1 MSNALSR
8 FITAQEDSYPIA
20 LAEIQSGKKRSHWM
34 WYILPQLKG
43 LGFSDTARFYGIE
56 NREEAKA
63 YLEHPVLGSRL
74 REICGELLT
83 LSSSDPHDIFGSPD
97 DMKLKSCA
105 TLFLLVQTSDE
116 NIFKKI
122 LDKFFG
128 GEIDLET
135 EKLLR

>member
-34 WYILPQLKG
+34 WYIFPQLKG

-83 LSSSDPHDIFGSPD
+83 LSSSDPHAIFDSPD

-105 TLFLLVQTSDE
+105 TLFLLVQPSDE

>member
-105 TLFLLVQTSDE
+105 TLFLLVQPSDE

>member
-34 WYILPQLKG
+34 WYIFPQLKG

-105 TLFLLVQTSDE
+105 TLFLLVQPSDE

>member
-1 MSNALSR
+1 
-8 FITAQEDSYPIA
+8 
-20 LAEIQSGKKRSHWM
+20 M

-105 TLFLLVQTSDE
+105 TLFLLVQPSDE